1 MYRKDRKG
9 MTFKYCDSLP
19 IKKVY
24 IYQLVNVLLMGSS
37 TEC

>member
-19 IKKVY
+19 IKKAY